1 MACFRLCGA
10 YYQAWRME
18 ISYIMHLP
26 HRRLLKLLGSLY
38 GSGKLTNANGGH
50 SYGTVAYE
58 IDGYFDQVA
67 YSGNG
72 RIEGGANMLRH
83 AFREG
88 PARIV
93 LADGQVVEVALDD
106 PQGDAVAEITVRG
119 RLPEFDD

>member
-1 MACFRLCGA
+1 
-10 YYQAWRME
+10 
-18 ISYIMHLP
+18 
-26 HRRLLKLLGSLY
+26 
-38 GSGKLTNANGGH
+38 
-50 SYGTVAYE
+50 
-58 IDGYFDQVA
+58 
-67 YSGNG
+67 
-72 RIEGGANMLRH
+72 MLRD